1 MRLTNGLAM
10 LLVAFGLIGFVGC
23 GKSDKGAASKAP
35 TTDIGKP
42 EAGSTGPV
50 GGGVDVPKKS
60 EDTGATTT
68 DPKPEEKT
76 TEPAKTEEKKEEP
89 APAKTEE
96 KKEEPAAPAKAE
108 DKKEE
113 PAKTEGTN

>member
-10 LLVAFGLIGFVGC
+10 LLVAFGLIGVVGC
-23 GKSDKGAASKAP
+23 GKSDNKGAASKP
-35 TTDIGKP
+35 PQEILGKP

-60 EDTGATTT
+60 EDTGVTTT

-76 TEPAKTEEKKEEP
+76 TEPAKTTEEP
-89 APAKTEE
+89 APAKTDD
-96 KKEEPAAPAKAE
+96 KKEEPAAPAKAD

>member
-23 GKSDKGAASKAP
+23 GKPDSKGGAA
-35 TTDIGKP
+35 KP
-42 EAGSTGPV
+42 PETKLVPEGGSTGPV

-76 TEPAKTEEKKEEP
+76 TEPAKTTEEPAPAKTEEKKEEP

-96 KKEEPAAPAKAE
+96 KKEEAKPE
-108 DKKEE
+108 EKKE
-113 PAKTEGTN
+113 